1 MSQTM
6 ELLPRYLEIIRES
19 IARKTRV
26 KHGFWWKCGT
36 RLHHTPGHPV
46 TDRSRL
52 CRAASVTKVA
62 GSKLPLD
69 NLNKILIVPLT
80 THPSELSM
88 SDVGREI
95 LSHLQGRPEF
105 SNVLSFFFSFC
116 YYCWIWDKSLTVHPN
131 LDCLSFLSVWYT
143 DVCCHTW
150 LDILVLVLV
159 SWVDLYL
166 E

>member
-1 MSQTM
+1 M
-6 ELLPRYLEIIRES
+6 
-19 IARKTRV
+19 
-26 KHGFWWKCGT
+26 
-36 RLHHTPGHPV
+36 

-105 SNVLSFFFSFC
+105 SNVLSFFFFFLLLLLNLRQES
-116 YYCWIWDKSLTVHPN
+116 YCAPQSRLPQ
-131 LDCLSFLSVWYT
+131 LPECLVYRCVLPHLARYFGFGFSFLSGS
-143 DVCCHTW
+143 
-150 LDILVLVLV
+150 LPGI
-159 SWVDLYL
+159 
-166 E
+166 EM